1 MLVSKLIL
9 FDYHTSTSEKNV
21 SLNYYVLKSEEL
33 IETTYVTP
41 ENMISNNEK
50 IAAHI
55 IKIPG
60 LRFHQLKKEV
70 DIANGTLQHH
80 ISSLAKSGIIS
91 IQYDNATPRYFSNEI
106 KSGSQIIIKRLSQNT
121 PSKIIKL
128 LLKKKCQTF
137 SQLVKYTKKSP
148 GTVSLYKNKMLA
160 DKIIV
165 GSTDACKCHKK
176 YDMKIKYRLSDPE
189 KVRTLVLEY
198 GKSPLM
204 KSADNLADVFLSLR

>member
-33 IETTYVTP
+33 IETTHVTP

-55 IKIPG
+55 IKFPG
-60 LRFHQLKKEV
+60 LRFHELKKEV

-137 SQLVKYTKKSP
+137 TQLVKYSKKSP
-148 GTVSLYKNKMLA
+148 CTVSLYNNNMLA

-176 YDMKIKYRLSDPE
+176 YDMKIKYRLVDPT
-189 KVRTLVLEY
+189 KVKTLVLEY
-198 GKSPLM
+198 GQSSLK